1 MQSLWNRIKDH
12 SALIQ
17 ALLFVFV
24 VGSWPFFRFP
34 LTDGDIAHWLGIAK
48 EIRIHFN
55 FLSSSQDQAHGPFLF
70 WTSGI
75 LTQIRPNSM
84 YFYNL
89 SNLLC
94 GVLGIGW
101 IYYYALRNWKDR
113 RIASLSVVLA
123 ATSIVWL
130 YLSRT
135 PMYDWP
141 AAIFFFGFCVHY
153 LRYIKTGIR
162 RHFLLALGCVAVAG
176 LSRFSISIGLS
187 GLFIFFANISLR
199 RSPIKMILE
208 GIAMV
213 AVTGLVTAPWAIV
226 QSHIHGHAFI
236 DTFCYDNFGR
246 YIKEPGNAPVYHDYY
261 GFALYVVVGL
271 IPHSFL
277 LLASV
282 FQKSIF
288 NRIKMDRE
296 QWIILSGWL
305 PCLLIFSFSGHV
317 KLGRYIA
324 YVFPMLFLFLGY
336 NLVKYDLLNP
346 AFLRRAS
353 RMTAVVAVI
362 MAVLLAI
369 VAKNN
374 PDAVRQSPLF
384 VAAVIGLVMGL
395 LITSWI
401 TISKKSGVLLN
412 SPTSVL
418 PVYAVI
424 YIAFFSALAYEYP
437 RAEFLKPVRVDIQR
451 SLSSD

>member
-1 MQSLWNRIKDH
+1 MSTMISWFKGH
-12 SALIQ
+12 PAFFQ
-17 ALLFVFV
+17 ALLFVFI
-24 VGSWPFFRFP
+24 VGSWPFYHFP
-34 LTDGDIAHWLGIAK
+34 MTDGDIAHWIGIAK
-48 EIRIHFN
+48 EIRIHSN

-70 WTSGI
+70 WTSAI
-75 LTQIRPNSM
+75 LTHLRPNSL

-113 RIASLSVVLA
+113 RIAALSVVLA

-153 LRYIKTGIR
+153 HRYIKTDIR
-162 RHFLLALGCVAVAG
+162 RHFWIALGCVAVAG

-187 GLFIFFANISLR
+187 GLFVFFANISLR
-199 RSPIKMILE
+199 RSLVRMTLD
-208 GIAMV
+208 GLMMV
-213 AVTGLVTAPWAIV
+213 AVTGIVTMPWAMV
-226 QSHIHGHAFI
+226 QAHSHGNAFI
-236 DTFCYDNFGR
+236 DTFLYDNFGR
-246 YIKEPGNAPVYHDYY
+246 YIKEPGNSKVYHDYY
-261 GFALYVVVGL
+261 GFVLYVIVGL

-277 LLASV
+277 LLAAL
-282 FQKSIF
+282 FQKSIWK
-288 NRIKMDRE
+288 RIKMDRE
-296 QWIILSGWL
+296 QWIMLAGWL

-324 YVFPMLFLFLGY
+324 YIFPMLFLFLGY
-336 NLVKYDLLNP
+336 NLVKYDLSNP

-353 RMTAVVAVI
+353 WMTGVVAVI

-374 PDAVRQSPLF
+374 PDAVHQSPLF
-384 VAAVIGLVMGL
+384 VVAVIGLVMGT
-395 LITSWI
+395 LITSWF
-401 TISKKSGVLLN
+401 TISKKPTVLLN
-412 SPTSVL
+412 SPTLVF
-418 PVYAVI
+418 PVYAII
-424 YIAFFSALAYEYP
+424 YILFFSGLAYEYP
-437 RAEFLKPVRVDIQR
+437 RAEFLKPVRVDIQNA
-451 SLSSD
+451 LSSD